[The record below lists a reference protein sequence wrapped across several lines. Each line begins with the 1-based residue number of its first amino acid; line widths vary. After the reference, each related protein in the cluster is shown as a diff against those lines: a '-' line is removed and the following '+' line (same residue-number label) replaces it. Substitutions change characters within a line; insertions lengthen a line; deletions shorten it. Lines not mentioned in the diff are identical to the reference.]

1 MGGRAGAGWLC
12 GVLCVLST
20 GLVCATHSSLVVVRR
35 RCGIRPSLAL
45 LDVELV
51 LFIGGHSSGVDDGG
65 SG

>member
-51 LFIGGHSSGVDDGG
+51 LFIGGHSCGVDGGG